1 MEQLS
6 LNITGFIAVIVFSS
20 LQITIP
26 EEARAY
32 IIIRNAASTK
42 VII

>member
-1 MEQLS
+1 
-6 LNITGFIAVIVFSS
+6 VFSS

-26 EEARAY
+26 EEAIIY
-32 IIIRNAASTK
+32 IIIKNAASTK